1 MIDKKEIKHLGIVVN
16 SLRKE
21 NSKISTVKTA
31 IEEMK
36 LLKLWVNAQLR
47 LQLVEVELVKGITW
61 I

>member
-36 LLKLWVNAQLR
+36 LLKL
-47 LQLVEVELVKGITW
+47 
-61 I
+61 